1 MARTRSPNFEEQR
14 EAILE
19 KAAMLFARMGF
30 HAASMATL
38 AKACGVSKA
47 LLYHYYRD
55 KEHILFD
62 VADAHVE
69 RLCAIV
75 RETLA
80 KQPLTTPQEAE
91 AALALLITAF
101 LDEYAHAQ
109 HRHIVLV
116 QDVKHL
122 PPELAATIRAKQR
135 QVVRGFERVIAALA
149 PRDTPPHIVSAL
161 TMTLFGMINW
171 TFTWLR
177 PDGPLTHRDLA
188 PLVTALFLR
197 GLSAAAALP
206 PHGPLAAAATHTA
219 PFPAAEAPLA
229 TLPEA
234 PPLNRASDSVPQPFG
249 DPQ

>member
-69 RLCAIV
+69 RLCTLV

-80 KQPLTTPQEAE
+80 NRSLSTPQEAE
-91 AALALLITAF
+91 AALAALITAF

-122 PPELAATIRAKQR
+122 PTELAEVIRTKQR
-135 QVVRGFERVIAALA
+135 QVVHGFERVIAALV
-149 PRDTPPHIVSAL
+149 PHDTSPTTVSAL

-188 PLVTALFLR
+188 PLVIELFLR
-197 GLSAAAALP
+197 GVPAAVHAHTANSAVSAALSSQ
-206 PHGPLAAAATHTA
+206 HPLSPDPVTH
-219 PFPAAEAPLA
+219 L
-229 TLPEA
+229 
-234 PPLNRASDSVPQPFG
+234 VG
-249 DPQ
+249 DPR